1 MALPPSNILHR
12 SENSMKTRLVVGLLA
27 SALMAAML
35 SGPAAAKPKASQ
47 FLGPDGNGNCVTLEI
62 TGSRVSV
69 GHARVRYTDEGYV
82 QARLR
87 MKRLIPNQE
96 YEVFLHQEG
105 DADKWGVDDAC
116 IEDDVHL
123 VTTNARRR
131 IKEVLKEEA
140 VPGSLG
146 MFVFLR
152 ADPPG
157 DHVAYVT
164 KRIFYPR
171 R

>member
-1 MALPPSNILHR
+1 
-12 SENSMKTRLVVGLLA
+12 MKTRLVVGLLA

-47 FLGPDGNGNCVTLEI
+47 FLGPDGNGNCITLEI

-69 GHARVRYTDEGYV
+69 GHARVRYTDDGYV
-82 QARLR
+82 RASLR

-105 DADKWGVDDAC
+105 DAWNDPNPIDFCNEGDGY
-116 IEDDVHL
+116 L
-123 VTTNARRR
+123 VTTDAGGR
-131 IKEVLKEEA
+131 IKEVLTEEA

-146 MFVFLR
+146 MFVILR

-157 DHVAYVT
+157 GYEAYVT